1 MKKMFTLFLLVCLVK
16 LSYAQ
21 PPAGLAN
28 AGDTYG
34 EKIDPKGVATL
45 SQVSKDLAKKD
56 SVATKISGKVVA
68 SCPKKGCWMEV
79 ELEDKSKMFVKFKD
93 YAFFVPMD
101 IVGKSI
107 VLDGIAFNKT
117 TSVAELQHYAKDAK
131 KSQAEID
138 GIKEPQ
144 KQLRFLADG
153 VLVVK

>member
-1 MKKMFTLFLLVCLVK
+1 MKKIITLFLLVCAVK

-21 PPAGLAN
+21 PPAGPAN
-28 AGDTYG
+28 IGDTYG
-34 EKIDPKGVATL
+34 EKIDAKGIASLT
-45 SQVSKDLAKKD
+45 QVSKDLSKKD
-56 SVATKISGKVVA
+56 SVATKISGKVVS

-93 YAFFVPMD
+93 YSFFVPMD

-131 KSQAEID
+131 KSQVEID
-138 GIKEPQ
+138 AIKEPQ
-144 KQLRFLADG
+144 KQLRFLSDG
-153 VLVVK
+153 VLIVK

>member
-1 MKKMFTLFLLVCLVK
+1 MKKIFTLFLLVCLVK

-21 PPAGLAN
+21 PPAGPAN

-45 SQVSKDLAKKD
+45 FQVSKDLAKKD
-56 SVATKISGKVVA
+56 SVATKISGKVLA

-138 GIKEPQ
+138 AIKEPQ

>member
-1 MKKMFTLFLLVCLVK
+1 MKKIITLFLLVCMVE

-21 PPAGLAN
+21 PPAGPAN

-34 EKIDPKGVATL
+34 EKIDAKGITSL
-45 SQVSKDLAKKD
+45 TQVSKDLSKKD
-56 SVATKISGKVVA
+56 SVQTKISGKVVA

-138 GIKEPQ
+138 AIKEPQ

-153 VLVVK
+153 VLVIK

>member
-1 MKKMFTLFLLVCLVK
+1 M
-16 LSYAQ
+16 
-21 PPAGLAN
+21 
-28 AGDTYG
+28 
-34 EKIDPKGVATL
+34 
-45 SQVSKDLAKKD
+45 
-56 SVATKISGKVVA
+56 A

-131 KSQAEID
+131 KAR
-138 GIKEPQ
+138 Q
-144 KQLRFLADG
+144 KLTP
-153 VLVVK
+153 

>member
-1 MKKMFTLFLLVCLVK
+1 MKKIVTLFLLVCMVK

-21 PPAGLAN
+21 PPAGPAN
-28 AGDTYG
+28 AGDTFG
-34 EKIDPKGVATL
+34 EKINAKGITSLA
-45 SQVSKDLAKKD
+45 QVSKDLAKKD
-56 SVATKISGKVVA
+56 SIETKISGKVLA

-138 GIKEPQ
+138 AIKEPQ

-153 VLVVK
+153 VLVIK

>member
-1 MKKMFTLFLLVCLVK
+1 MKKIFTLFLLVALAK
-16 LSYAQ
+16 FSYAQ
-21 PPAGLAN
+21 PPAGPAN

-34 EKIDPKGVATL
+34 EKIDAKGVVALT
-45 SQVSKDLAKKD
+45 QVSKNLAKKD
-56 SVATKISGKVVA
+56 SIETKISGKVLA

-117 TSVAELQHYAKDAK
+117 TSVTELQHYAKDAK

-138 GIKEPQ
+138 AIKEPQ

-153 VLVVK
+153 VLVIK

>member
-1 MKKMFTLFLLVCLVK
+1 MKKIITLFLLVCMVK

-21 PPAGLAN
+21 PPAGPAN

-34 EKIDPKGVATL
+34 EKIDAKGITSL
-45 SQVSKDLAKKD
+45 TQVSKDLSKKD
-56 SVATKISGKVVA
+56 SVQTKISGKVVA

-107 VLDGIAFNKT
+107 ILDGIAFNKT

-138 GIKEPQ
+138 AIKEPQ

-153 VLVVK
+153 VLVIK

>member
-1 MKKMFTLFLLVCLVK
+1 MKKIITLFLLVCMVK
-16 LSYAQ
+16 LGYAQ
-21 PPAGLAN
+21 PPAGPAN

-34 EKIDPKGVATL
+34 EKIDAKGITSL
-45 SQVSKDLAKKD
+45 TQVSKDLSKKD
-56 SVATKISGKVVA
+56 SVQTKISGKVVA

-138 GIKEPQ
+138 AIKEPQ

-153 VLVVK
+153 VLVIK

>member
-1 MKKMFTLFLLVCLVK
+1 MKKIITFLLFVAVAK
-16 LSYAQ
+16 LGYAQ
-21 PPAGLAN
+21 PPAGPAN
-28 AGDTYG
+28 VGDTYG
-34 EKIDPKGVATL
+34 EKIDANGMNTL
-45 SQVSKDLAKKD
+45 SQVSKNLAKKD
-56 SVATKISGKVVA
+56 SVAAKISGKVVA

-93 YAFFVPMD
+93 YAFFVPVD

-107 VLDGIAFNKT
+107 VLDGIAFNKI

-138 GIKEPQ
+138 AIKEPQ

>member
-1 MKKMFTLFLLVCLVK
+1 MKKIIAVLILVAFVK
-16 LSYAQ
+16 SGYAQ
-21 PPAGLAN
+21 PPAGPAN

-34 EKIDPKGVATL
+34 EKINADGVTAL
-45 SQVSKDLAKKD
+45 SKVSNNLLKKD
-56 SVATKISGKVVA
+56 SIETKISGKVLA

-138 GIKEPQ
+138 AIKEPQ